1 VTDFK
6 IEARHYCRNP
16 KCRSKLPSPV
26 TNLREAFCCRGCH
39 TAFYRT
45 RCRACEG
52 PIEQPKKGGARFI
65 CKKSRCISAWN
76 ANSGFG
82 RYHVSKNPKAISET
96 PVKSGVA
103 KPLKTDRGWHIVAG
117 RELTPNEVRVA
128 TVADASDCQW
138 RDGSF
143 ERIEAQN
150 RRLLEAH
157 FAKVKADEQAE
168 IEGNGYFTETDWR
181 EVVSPD
187 GVVCYIADSGRKTSV
202 TVTDVSHLTIPDDLS
217 IPDFLR
223 RTPTQMERLA
233 A

>member
-52 PIEQPKKGGARFI
+52 PIEQPKKGGARFS
-65 CKKSRCISAWN
+65 CK
-76 ANSGFG
+76 
-82 RYHVSKNPKAISET
+82 
-96 PVKSGVA
+96 KSGVA